1 MPRVFIA
8 VSAPGNDAIEGV
20 VATLSGMGRA
30 VKAVA
35 LNNLHLTLRFIGQ
48 VEEGQMEPIASAVHD
63 AVADHRHAELPLIG
77 LGAFPNRQRPQTIWI
92 GIRGQE
98 PLATIV
104 QDIELALIDVGIEPD
119 ETLLTR
125 ISNELRSEVLRT
137 LSMPLARRVCVEVV
151 AELRCDH
158 DLVALLSQRL
168 RKNLLRVPDAVGVRG
183 VEEVDPEVKGPHQQ
197 GDSLILV
204 YLAPPVGAYR
214 PGAEANL

>member
-20 VATLSGMGRA
+20 VATLSGMGQA

-92 GIRGQE
+92 SIRGQE

-119 ETLLTR
+119 KRPFHAHLT
-125 ISNELRSEVLRT
+125 V
-137 LSMPLARRVCVEVV
+137 ARVRRGTPSVDRRR
-151 AELRCDH
+151 ARD
-158 DLVALLSQRL
+158 ALLSAPWVSGLRIDVASISLMRSELSLEGPKYHRL
-168 RKNLLRVPDAVGVRG
+168 AHMPLTGRPASDAV
-183 VEEVDPEVKGPHQQ
+183 E
-197 GDSLILV
+197 
-204 YLAPPVGAYR
+204 
-214 PGAEANL
+214 

>member
-119 ETLLTR
+119 ERPFHAHLT
-125 ISNELRSEVLRT
+125 V
-137 LSMPLARRVCVEVV
+137 ARVKTRPP
-151 AELRCDH
+151 AELFE
-158 DLVALLSQRL
+158 LLEQCQRAAFGTL
-168 RKNLLRVPDAVGVRG
+168 DVLAVDVMLSTLTPQGPVYTVSHRAALRV
-183 VEEVDPEVKGPHQQ
+183 
-197 GDSLILV
+197 
-204 YLAPPVGAYR
+204 
-214 PGAEANL
+214 